1 MNDTIKCPHCGEAIE
16 VSSVLRNQIEKEVIK
31 TSELER
37 QKEMEVVRKKTE
49 EDTRRKLAAEM
60 RLEGEDMKRELKEK
74 DKKLSEFREQELEL
88 RKQKR
93 ELEEKQKELS
103 LEVEKRVGEE
113 KKKIEDMVF
122 KRAYEEHRLRDLEKE
137 KVIESLKK
145 SLEEAQRKASQG
157 SQQLQGEVLELDV
170 EELLR
175 KNFPYD
181 LIEPVGKGIVG
192 ADIRHV
198 VKSAKGTMCGVILWE
213 IKRTKAWVDG
223 WTVKLKDD
231 LRAEKANIPII
242 ITTALPVEA
251 KDGLG
256 LKDGVW
262 ACSFAFIL
270 PLATLVRQKLYEV
283 AYQKAVNL
291 QKGDKAEML
300 YEYVTGHEFRQQVEA
315 MVEVYRDIQLQ
326 IVKER
331 VVFERSW
338 KMREAQVKRLLN
350 STAAIYG
357 SMQGLVG
364 SGMPQVKGL
373 EMEELASGE

>member
-1 MNDTIKCPHCGEAIE
+1 MNDTIKCPHCGDEIE
-16 VSSVLRNQIEKEVIK
+16 VSAVLRGQIEKELARNFAQQHKKELDDVRSRVEEELRKKIEDRVK
-31 TSELER
+31 LER
-37 QKEMEVVRKKTE
+37 
-49 EDTRRKLAAEM
+49 EDL
-60 RLEGEDMKRELKEK
+60 KRELKEK
-74 DKKLSEFREQELEL
+74 EEKLVVFREQELEL
-88 RKQKR
+88 RRQKR
-93 ELEEKQKELS
+93 EIEEKQRELA
-103 LEVEKRVGEE
+103 LEVEKRIGEE
-113 KKKIEDMVF
+113 KKKIEDIVV

-170 EELLR
+170 EDLLR

-181 LIEPVGKGIVG
+181 VIKAVGKGITG
-192 ADIRHV
+192 ADIRHIV
-198 VKSAKGTMCGVILWE
+198 RSAKGSVCGVILWE

-262 ACSFAFIL
+262 TCSFAFIL

-283 AYQKAVNL
+283 AYQKAVGL

-300 YEYVTGHEFRQQVEA
+300 YEYVTGHEFRQQIEA
-315 MVEVYRDIQLQ
+315 MVEVFADMQRQ
-326 IVKER
+326 VEKER
-331 VVFERSW
+331 IAFEKSW

-350 STAAIYG
+350 SAASIYG
-357 SMQGLVG
+357 NMQGLVG
-364 SGMPQVKGL
+364 SGMPSVRGL
-373 EMEELASGE
+373 EIDELESGE